1 MVAKDNREGYVP
13 SDYLKLANEDEGSH
27 ELSQE
32 RSPNQQ
38 VRSPEPQVRS
48 HESQERSPEPPE
60 RSPDHSQERSESQD
74 ISIEHV
80 YEVVGG
86 PQDEIAT

>member
-13 SDYLKLANEDEGSH
+13 SDYLELANEDEGSH

-32 RSPNQQ
+32 RSP
-38 VRSPEPQVRS
+38 EPQK
-48 HESQERSPEPPE
+48 RSPEPPE
-60 RSPDHSQERSESQD
+60 RSPNHSQERSEPQD
-74 ISIEHV
+74 ISTEHV

-86 PQDEIAT
+86 PQDKIAT